1 MVKVLMVNTLMV
13 SVIKANGMKNAKT
26 LPKNN
31 LGEIDLK
38 AVQLR
43 AETDEYSYKRMP
55 TFKKV
60 VFNDSTIDFYLSD
73 KTIVTIPLSWSKIL
87 LNATKEQREDYKI
100 RAHFVYWYSI
110 NETLGVENLLNGS
123 IVPKR
128 INKTVRSSKNNRDAI
143 CV

>member
-1 MVKVLMVNTLMV
+1 
-13 SVIKANGMKNAKT
+13 
-26 LPKNN
+26 
-31 LGEIDLK
+31 
-38 AVQLR
+38 
-43 AETDEYSYKRMP
+43 MP

-73 KTIVTIPLSWSKIL
+73 KRIVTIPLSWSKIL

-110 NETLGVENLLNGS
+110 NETLGVETLLNGS

-143 CV
+143 CVW